1 MAPQTALILFAGWF
15 CVAPKRAIE
24 AMEAQ
29 KLTAIAGLLLAF
41 SIEAGLWPGITR
53 QPGEQSRDKSSDRVG
68 R

>member
-24 AMEAQ
+24 AMEAH
-29 KLTAIAGLLLAF
+29 AIAGLLLAF
-41 SIEAGLWPGITR
+41 SIEAAIGLVLPAS
-53 QPGEQSRDKSSDRVG
+53 QVSKSDRVG